1 MADKNFEAT
10 VTSLFKGMN
19 NFMATKT
26 VVGEAVSVGDMTL
39 VPLVDVSFGMAA
51 GAAGE
56 DRKQRGNGGVGG
68 KMTPSAM
75 LVIKNGNVRLVNI
88 KNQDVAT
95 RLLDL
100 VPQVLERFKNGGDSD
115 SDIEDAVDEALKK
128 AESEA

>member
-1 MADKNFEAT
+1 
-10 VTSLFKGMN
+10 
-19 NFMATKT
+19 
-26 VVGEAVSVGDMTL
+26 MTL

-56 DRKQRGNGGVGG
+56 DRKQRGNGGMGG

>member
-26 VVGEAVSVGDMTL
+26 VVGEAVSVGDMTM

-56 DRKQRGNGGVGG
+56 DRKQRGNGGMGG

>member
-19 NFMATKT
+19 HFMATKT

-56 DRKQRGNGGVGG
+56 DRKQRGNGGMGG

>member
-56 DRKQRGNGGVGG
+56 DRKQRGNGGMGG